1 MSSDVLETTGCTR
14 LYTLYIPYICTIY
27 CTMSNMP
34 ILGGTVPVLHV
45 CHHSAMNSDCSRY
58 RADAMPLDGLAACGC
73 LGPGGAHEEHTT

>member
-1 MSSDVLETTGCTR
+1 
-14 LYTLYIPYICTIY
+14 
-27 CTMSNMP
+27 MSNMP